1 MWSTATA
8 SFHSGRRFSA
18 RHATKEVVLRALQR
32 VAEATTNRNR
42 VPRYTL
48 CVNPYAADFSTGI
61 SVTLASSLIAAPWAA
76 GS

>member
-1 MWSTATA
+1 M
-8 SFHSGRRFSA
+8 
-18 RHATKEVVLRALQR
+18 RALQR